1 MDLAQ
6 RIADATRYRDQTKGS
21 YDAAKQQ
28 TQQKMTDYDNA
39 FTQAPQYQT
48 IYDQYKQEYANTAE
62 IQQMKST
69 WETAKQS
76 VDATRTMIDKLP
88 ESIGQQYGGT
98 ALTQAQRDKARQQQL
113 GNLSKQFKQYNAN
126 YQVSFNNYNDTVDK
140 AFNQALDVANKQYDS
155 YWNGVKRKFAD
166 WQKQIANE
174 DQWEKMYYQS
184 RSALSNVQTEY
195 RVWQIQQD
203 TMRMQREF
211 ETWQN
216 NFTSMQTKQAQDT
229 ANYMAQHTKQQ
240 KEAATAKDA
249 RWKKKVADFQSGK
262 ISASQLLDNNY

>member
-1 MDLAQ
+1 MDFAQ
-6 RIADATRYRDQTKGS
+6 RIADATRYRDETKGS

-28 TQQKMTDYDNA
+28 TQQKMTDYDSA

-48 IYDQYKQEYANTAE
+48 IYDQYKQKYANTAE

-113 GNLSKQFKQYNAN
+113 GNLSKQFTQYNAN

-140 AFNQALDVANKQYDS
+140 AFNQTLDVANKQYDS
-155 YWNGVKRKFAD
+155 YWNGVKQKFAN

-174 DQWEKMYYQS
+174 DQWENMYYQS
-184 RSALSNVQTEY
+184 RSALSKVQTEQK
-195 RVWQIQQD
+195 VAQIRQQ
-203 TMRMQREF
+203 TLNMQRDF
-211 ETWQN
+211 VNWQN
-216 NFTSMQTKQAQDT
+216 NFSAMQRQQNANTT
-229 ANYMAQHTKQQ
+229 NYMEQYTKQQ
-240 KEAATAKDA
+240 NEADAAKDA
-249 RWKKKVADFQSGK
+249 QWKKRVADFQSGR
-262 ISASQLLDNNY
+262 ISASQLL

>member
-6 RIADATRYRDQTKGS
+6 RIADATRYRDETKGS

-48 IYDQYKQEYANTAE
+48 VYDQYKQEYANTAE

-98 ALTQAQRDKARQQQL
+98 ALTQAQRDKARRQQL
-113 GNLSKQFKQYNAN
+113 GNLSKQFTQYNAN

-155 YWNGVKRKFAD
+155 YWDGVKRKFNE
-166 WQKQIANE
+166 WQTRIANE
-174 DQWEKMYYQS
+174 KQWEQMFYQS
-184 RSALSNVQTEY
+184 RSQLSQVETEQK
-195 RVWQIQQD
+195 VWQIQQG

-211 ETWQN
+211 EIWRN
-216 NFTSMQTKQAQDT
+216 NFASMQRKQEMDNATYMTDWKNQRNQGE
-229 ANYMAQHTKQQ
+229 ANKNT
-240 KEAATAKDA
+240 
-249 RWKKKVADFQSGK
+249 RWANAVSDFQAGK
-262 ISASQLLDNNY
+262 INASQLLATN

>member
-28 TQQKMTDYDNA
+28 TQQKMTDYDSA

-48 IYDQYKQEYANTAE
+48 IYDQYKQKYANTAE

-69 WETAKQS
+69 WETAKQT
-76 VDATRTMIDKLP
+76 VDATKTMIDKLP

-113 GNLSKQFKQYNAN
+113 GNLNKQFTQYNAN
-126 YQVSFNNYNDTVDK
+126 YQVSFNDYNKRVND
-140 AFNQALDVANKQYDS
+140 AFNQALDVSNKQYDS
-155 YWNGVKRKFAD
+155 YWNTVKVKFNA
-166 WQKQIANE
+166 WKTSIANE

-195 RVWQIQQD
+195 KSWQIQQD

-216 NFTSMQTKQAQDT
+216 NFASMQRKQAMDN
-229 ANYMAQHTKQQ
+229 ANYMTNWKNQRNQD
-240 KEAATAKDA
+240 EANKKT
-249 RWKKKVADFQSGK
+249 RWANAVSDFQAGR
-262 ISASQLLDNNY
+262 INASQLFATN